1 MINENNNQLSPRLTI
16 KIPIENEETRI
27 IIKSK
32 MSNYQIVFTA
42 LYMCI
47 CVYLIYLNFFIRI

>member
-1 MINENNNQLSPRLTI
+1 MINENNNQNLIRLTI
-16 KIPIENEETRI
+16 KIPIENEETPI

-42 LYMCI
+42 IYI
-47 CVYLIYLNFFIRI
+47 CVFVYLIYFSYFIRI